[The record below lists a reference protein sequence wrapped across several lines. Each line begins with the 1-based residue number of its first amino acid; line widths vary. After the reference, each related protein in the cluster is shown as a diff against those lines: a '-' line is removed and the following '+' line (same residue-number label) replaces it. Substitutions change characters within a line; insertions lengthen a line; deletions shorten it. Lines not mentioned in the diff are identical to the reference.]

1 MFAKTKK
8 TSQITGSNESMRPR
22 RMKFDGYFPGTPPAL
37 EPFCCYSV
45 PANVDNL
52 W

>member
-1 MFAKTKK
+1 MSQKQK

-22 RMKFDGYFPGTPPAL
+22 RVKFDGYFPGTPPAL
-37 EPFCCYSV
+37 ETFCCYSM

-52 W
+52 R

>member
-1 MFAKTKK
+1 
-8 TSQITGSNESMRPR
+8 MRPKR
-22 RMKFDGYFPGTPPAL
+22 VKFDGYFPDTPPAL

-52 W
+52 EWLRRKGPERF